1 MKTTQPRRFVASA
14 ALPGAGLPHDRAS
27 RIAARRAFVEL
38 KHAFTAAVARVEGR
52 QGDWLRM
59 QIRAAEDPLDL
70 WLLRAPVMDALAARD
85 DSTRAWRQE
94 LRRSLSGL
102 FPDSEHASGFA
113 PLVAA

>member
-1 MKTTQPRRFVASA
+1 MKTPLPRRFVASA

-38 KHAFTAAVARVEGR
+38 KQAFAGAVARVEGR
-52 QGDWLRM
+52 QGDWLRQ

-70 WLLRAPVMDALAARD
+70 WMLRAPVMEALATRD

-94 LRRSLSGL
+94 LKRGLSSL
-102 FPDSEHASGFA
+102 FPDTEHASGFA
-113 PLVAA
+113 ALMAV